1 VSVAEVVLLTA
12 NAVYGT
18 SYVTM
23 RPALEAAGPIAL
35 AFLRLT
41 IGLAMIAPVG
51 FRARGAGAAPLS
63 PADHRTL
70 FWMGFVGFT
79 LAMALA
85 HWGLAWSTAT
95 NAALLVATEPIALVA
110 LAPLV
115 LGETLTRREGWGT
128 LLALVGAPVIVVNG
142 VPGLTVAI
150 APHWRGD
157 LLLLLSGVCFAAYS
171 LFGRPILARRPSIQ
185 VTPGPSS
192 GASSRRRRS
201 PPSSGG
207 SAIAPLDDRECGR
220 GALSGSRDDRLG
232 YLVWNW
238 ALERVSAARAAIY
251 LNVQPLVGTLLG
263 VVWLGEPFSPYTAVG
278 GGLVIAGLSL
288 ALTGRPHRADGVSP
302 GSEPATRFREH
313 CLEHRPGELAGLRVL
328 AARMVGP

>member
-1 VSVAEVVLLTA
+1 MLSAELVLLTA

-18 SYVTM
+18 AYVVM
-23 RPALEAAGPIAL
+23 RPAVDAFGPVTL
-35 AFLRLT
+35 AFLRLA
-41 IGLAMIAPVG
+41 IGFAIV
-51 FRARGAGAAPLS
+51 APLGLGGRAAG
-63 PADHRTL
+63 PAALSGADRRGL
-70 FWMGFVGFT
+70 FWMGFIGFT

-110 LAPLV
+110 LAPVV
-115 LGETLTRREGWGT
+115 LGERLTGREGWGT
-128 LLALVGAPVIVVNG
+128 ALALLGATVIVVNG

-171 LFGRPILARRPSIQ
+171 LLGRPLLARHPSIRVTAWSFLWGLVTTAPLAAVEWQ
-185 VTPGPSS
+185 VAT
-192 GASSRRRRS
+192 RS
-201 PPSSGG
+201 PWTATSVAAVLYLGVVMTG
-207 SAIAPLDDRECGR
+207 
-220 GALSGSRDDRLG
+220 LG

-263 VVWLGEPFSPYTAVG
+263 VVWLGEPLSAFTVAG
-278 GGLVIAGLSL
+278 GCLVVLGLWL
-288 ALTGRPHRADGVSP
+288 ALTGRPAS
-302 GSEPATRFREH
+302 A
-313 CLEHRPGELAGLRVL
+313 
-328 AARMVGP
+328 

>member
-1 VSVAEVVLLTA
+1 MLSAELVLLTA

-18 SYVTM
+18 AYVVM
-23 RPALEAAGPIAL
+23 RPAVDAFGPVTL
-35 AFLRLT
+35 AFLRLA
-41 IGLAMIAPVG
+41 IGFAIVAPLG
-51 FRARGAGAAPLS
+51 LGGRAAGPAPLS
-63 PADHRTL
+63 GADRRGL
-70 FWMGFVGFT
+70 FWMGFIGFT

-110 LAPLV
+110 LAPVV
-115 LGETLTRREGWGT
+115 LGERLTGREGWGT
-128 LLALVGAPVIVVNG
+128 ALALLGATVIVVNG

-171 LFGRPILARRPSIQ
+171 LLGRPLLARHPSIRVTAWSFLWGLVTTAPLAAVEWQ
-185 VTPGPSS
+185 V
-192 GASSRRRRS
+192 AARS
-201 PPSSGG
+201 PWTAASVAAVLYLGVVMTG
-207 SAIAPLDDRECGR
+207 
-220 GALSGSRDDRLG
+220 LG

-263 VVWLGEPFSPYTAVG
+263 VVWLGEPLSVFTVAG
-278 GGLVIAGLSL
+278 GSLVVLGLWL
-288 ALTGRPHRADGVSP
+288 ALTGRPAS
-302 GSEPATRFREH
+302 A
-313 CLEHRPGELAGLRVL
+313 
-328 AARMVGP
+328 